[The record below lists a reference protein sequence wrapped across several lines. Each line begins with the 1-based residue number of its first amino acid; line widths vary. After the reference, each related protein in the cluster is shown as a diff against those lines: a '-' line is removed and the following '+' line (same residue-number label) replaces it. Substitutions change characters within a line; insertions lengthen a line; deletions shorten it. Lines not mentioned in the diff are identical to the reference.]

1 MPLNSSTCPEWLQ
14 IGDWRVEVAACRLH
28 ARPPEESGPQRL
40 EPRLMDLLCILASEP
55 GRVWTREELLA
66 RVWAGSVVGDDA
78 LARAV
83 FKLRA
88 ALGDD
93 AKSPRYIETIAK
105 RGYRLCA
112 PVQRLADEPRGTE
125 QEASEPVAAQ
135 PSQLPDPRP
144 GSRPMLLASLGV
156 LGALALLMLL
166 LSQTPTEHPHALGS
180 SESAI
185 AADAARERSRAG
197 AQAADALQ
205 LRADTFYFRFE
216 RGDNEAAI
224 ELYQRV
230 LGQRPDDVAALAG
243 LANALAQRAIRWPP
257 SGAPAA
263 GFTRLGDALA
273 NGHLQRSPARETLQR
288 AFGLADRAVRL
299 QPESA
304 AAYKAR
310 GFVQSAQGRF
320 AAARADFERALEID
334 PQHWAAQINI
344 ADSLEIEGRADEA
357 LPWFERAFASM
368 QQVYSAQPEQVQP
381 WQPALA
387 RLIGERYRQRGD
399 AAQAEAWYRR
409 ALALAPTDPEATREL
424 AELLREG
431 GDAAAAQRLCQ
442 QLEQRLAHKGVCES
456 PP

>member
-1 MPLNSSTCPEWLQ
+1 M
-14 IGDWRVEVAACRLH
+14 GDWRIEVAACRLH
-28 ARPPEESGPQRL
+28 ALGPDPAASQRL
-40 EPRLMDLLCILASEP
+40 EPRLMDLLCVLASEP
-55 GRVWTREELLA
+55 DRVWTREELLA
-66 RVWAGSVVGDDA
+66 RVWAGLVVGDDA

-112 PVQRLADEPRGTE
+112 PVQSLDDEPHGAMHG
-125 QEASEPVAAQ
+125 ASEPAAAQASQQADMRHGTRPIVFALLGVVAA
-135 PSQLPDPRP
+135 
-144 GSRPMLLASLGV
+144 LASLV
-156 LGALALLMLL
+156 LL
-166 LSQTPTEHPHALGS
+166 LSPTPTGDSRPQDS
-180 SESAI
+180 SASAI
-185 AADAARERSRAG
+185 AADDPSKRSPALAEG
-197 AQAADALQ
+197 ADTLQ
-205 LRADTFYFRFE
+205 LRADTFYFRFQ

-230 LGQRPDDVAALAG
+230 LSQRPDEVAALAG
-243 LANALAQRAIRWPP
+243 LANALAQRAIRWPA
-257 SGAPAA
+257 SGAPAE
-263 GFTRLGDALA
+263 GFSRLGDALA
-273 NGHLQRSPARETLQR
+273 HGHLQRSPARQTLQR
-288 AFGLADRAVRL
+288 AYGLANRAVQL
-299 QPESA
+299 APDSA
-304 AAYKAR
+304 AAHKAR

-320 AAARADFERALEID
+320 EAARADFLRALEID
-334 PQHWAAQINI
+334 PRHWAAQINI
-344 ADSLEIEGRADEA
+344 ADSLEIEGRRDEA

-387 RLIGERYRQRGD
+387 RLIGGRYRQRGA

-442 QLEQRLAHKGVCES
+442 QLEQRLARKGVCGS